1 MTGPVSFTPRPKRVR
16 FRIRYAALLM
26 LVSVGALSAAIRPPG
41 VGEAQPRAVRADSTV
56 IRYRTA
62 NIDGIDIFYREAGA
76 ANAPAILLLHGFPAS
91 SHMFRNLIPAL
102 AHRYHVIAPDY
113 PAFGQ
118 SATPDR
124 RQFNYSFARFAELMD
139 GLVNQLGVERF
150 ALYVQ
155 DYGAPVGYRLALRHP
170 ERVTAL
176 VVQNGN
182 AYEEGLKEF
191 WNPIK
196 AYWGDGSAAHRE
208 ALRAGLTLAATKSQY
223 LDGVRDPSRVSPD
236 AWLHDQSLLDRPG
249 IDEIM
254 LDLFK
259 DYGSNVA
266 LYPQFQ
272 AFFRSRR
279 PPTLI
284 VWGSNDAIFPPDG
297 ARPYLRD
304 LPNAEL
310 HLLDTGHFALEDKG
324 DHIATLMLDFLDRQ
338 LPRK

>member
-1 MTGPVSFTPRPKRVR
+1 MKLRVSQATIWMLATLVTLP
-16 FRIRYAALLM
+16 AALPPA
-26 LVSVGALSAAIRPPG
+26 AL
-41 VGEAQPRAVRADSTV
+41 AQVQQSAVRADSAVT
-56 IRYRTA
+56 RHRTTRV
-62 NIDGIDIFYREAGA
+62 DGVDIFYREAGPA
-76 ANAPAILLLHGFPAS
+76 DAPAVLLLHGFPTS

-102 AHRYHVIAPDY
+102 SNRYHVIAPDY
-113 PAFGQ
+113 PGFGQ
-118 SATPDR
+118 SGTPDR
-124 RQFNYSFARFAELMD
+124 KDFKYSFERFAELMD
-139 GLVNQLGVERF
+139 GLLVQLGVQQY

-170 ERVTAL
+170 ERVSAL

-191 WNPIK
+191 WDPIK
-196 AYWGDGSAAHRE
+196 AYWADDSKVHRE

-223 LDGVRDPSRVSPD
+223 VDGVRDVSRVAPD
-236 AWLHDQSLLDRPG
+236 NWVHDQALLDRPG

-259 DYGSNVA
+259 DYRTNVA

-272 AFFRSRR
+272 DFFRTRR

-284 VWGSNDAIFPPDG
+284 VWGQNDVIFPADG

-304 LPNAEL
+304 LPDAEF

-324 DHIATLMLDFLDRQ
+324 DEIAGLMNDFLG
-338 LPRK
+338 RKLRRR